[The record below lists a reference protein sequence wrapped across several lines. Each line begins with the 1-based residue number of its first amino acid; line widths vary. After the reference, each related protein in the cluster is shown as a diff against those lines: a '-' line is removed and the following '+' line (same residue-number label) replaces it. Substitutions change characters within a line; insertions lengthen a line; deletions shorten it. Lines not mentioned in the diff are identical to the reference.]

1 MACNWNKATKKD
13 TEPKM
18 IQNIVIQKKL
28 HSNIGKKGNNKNVNL
43 EEHHSD
49 YSQSFNSVSPVY
61 QLISDNQF
69 QIFIWSFQ
77 MFWLFQMHYHG
88 W

>member
-43 EEHHSD
+43 EEHK
-49 YSQSFNSVSPVY
+49 V
-61 QLISDNQF
+61 LTQF
-69 QIFIWSFQ
+69 HLSTS
-77 MFWLFQMHYHG
+77 L
-88 W
+88 